1 MTTVLGN
8 GLRTTS
14 YLLGCL
20 AIGLAVAAMM
30 TSSGVADIMMWARNV
45 LGWTFVALLGALV
58 FLTFYCWV
66 RLLQQAPDSVDQ
78 TWAEAGVQAANGVA
92 TLALTFTLLGISL
105 GIGTLATH
113 ELTPDTVQAVIRR
126 MTANFSLAFMT
137 TVIGLPIS
145 ALLRGLIV
153 ITNVRRQSRDP
164 LARSTDQTWE
174 TPA

>member
-1 MTTVLGN
+1 MFFQN

-14 YLLGCL
+14 CLLGCL
-20 AIGLAVAAMM
+20 AIGLAIAAMT
-30 TSSGVADIMMWARNV
+30 TSSGAGDIVAWARDV
-45 LGWTFVALLGALV
+45 LGWTFVALLGALI

-66 RLLQQAPDSVDQ
+66 RLLQQAPDSSDQ

-153 ITNVRRQSRDP
+153 VTNVRRQARHP
-164 LARSTDQTWE
+164 LQRRGNQTWE
-174 TPA
+174 ISA